1 MRADFQIKWQLVG
14 QATGKLV
21 VAAGTPEQ
29 VRGGAEPAVKQAAE
43 KAPEAK
49 ASTKKEE
56 AGKKEKAE
64 EKEMKLASAA
74 PDKKTSG
81 EKSAEKKKTSGAKA
95 EATMH
100 TVKKG
105 ESAGVIAEKY
115 GVKLSEFL
123 AWNGLTS
130 KSVLQAGKAYKVSGG
145 GEAATPPSKR
155 AAAAPAE
162 TTHKVSTGQNPT
174 TIARRYGVKISDLYK
189 WNNWPKNHVLQVGDT
204 VVIRKG

>member
-1 MRADFQIKWQLVG
+1 
-14 QATGKLV
+14 
-21 VAAGTPEQ
+21 
-29 VRGGAEPAVKQAAE
+29 
-43 KAPEAK
+43 
-49 ASTKKEE
+49 
-56 AGKKEKAE
+56 
-64 EKEMKLASAA
+64 
-74 PDKKTSG
+74 
-81 EKSAEKKKTSGAKA
+81 
-95 EATMH
+95 MH

-115 GVKLSEFL
+115 SVKLSEFL

-145 GEAATPPSKR
+145 GEATTPPSKR

-162 TTHKVSTGQNPT
+162 TSHKVATGQNPT